1 MRKLLS
7 KTAGA
12 TFNEERPN
20 LTLCVRKD
28 CIEFIYKW
36 NPGVYIIVNMIGASD
51 DEILLFANWGIYFNR
66 IQNPQVQ
73 LPRLEKCCPK
83 LFAAFLNES
92 SDGIKHIRL
101 GNKKNGEM
109 DGFAISLQGY
119 PDKSLLECITTEVL
133 NAVEKLIDT
142 NIKFYH
148 ELYKNPPFPAWKDN
162 LKELW
167 N

>member
-28 CIEFIYKW
+28 CIEFIYK
-36 NPGVYIIVNMIGASD
+36 G
-51 DEILLFANWGIYFNR
+51 
-66 IQNPQVQ
+66 NPQVQ

-83 LFAAFLNES
+83 LFAAFLNENP
-92 SDGIKHIRL
+92 DGIKHIRL

-109 DGFAISLQGY
+109 DGFAISLPGS
-119 PDKSLLECITTEVL
+119 PDKTLLECITTEVL

-142 NIKFYH
+142 NLKFYH
-148 ELYKNPPFPAWKDN
+148 ELYKNPPFLAWKDD